1 MDRVVA
7 IPSILREVALKVEEA
22 KDSRSIYLDD
32 KGFLSNSD
40 LIAHDAFVENIKNLF
55 PDDRIFSEEGKESD
69 FYLKS
74 DSHFTWV
81 VDPICGTTNFVNSIP
96 FYSHSITLVEAN
108 QVIAAGVFDP
118 SRNEMFY
125 SNGQDFY
132 INDKKHILNNK
143 KKLSEALISFN
154 TNQSNFD
161 DKKNSLESILD
172 RIAPPICRRVHILE
186 SANLELA
193 YVAAGRIDIY
203 VNPTDKPWD
212 IAAAK
217 IFLSSAGGDYKI
229 IHSEYEDILQQQGI
243 IAAGSQSLLGEV
255 EKLL

>member
-1 MDRVVA
+1 MDRVSA
-7 IPSILREVALKVEEA
+7 IPSILRKIALKVEKA
-22 KDSRSIYLDD
+22 KDFRSIYLDD

-40 LIAHDAFVENIKNLF
+40 LIAHDAFLENIKNLF
-55 PDDRIFSEEGKESD
+55 PNDRIFSEEGKESD
-69 FYLKS
+69 FYSKP
-74 DSHFTWV
+74 DSRYTWV
-81 VDPICGTTNFVNSIP
+81 IDPICGTTNFVNSIP
-96 FYSHSITLVEAN
+96 FYSHSITLVEEN
-108 QVIAAGVFDP
+108 QAIAAGVLDP
-118 SRNEMFY
+118 SRDEMFY

-132 INDKKHILNNK
+132 INDKKYKLDNK
-143 KKLSEALISFN
+143 KKLSEALVSFN

-172 RIAPPICRRVHILE
+172 RVAPPICRRIHILE

-193 YVAAGRIDIY
+193 YVAAGRIDVY

-217 IFLSSAGGDYKI
+217 IFLSTAGGDCRI
-229 IHSEYEDILQQQGI
+229 IHTESKDILQQQGI